1 MLLGMAML
9 KSGFLTGAWHR
20 PEYLRIARL
29 GYLAGGVPMIGLAYW
44 CWSSDFEILA
54 TFNAVMSWSLP
65 FRVPLT
71 IAHAALLMWLVLRFA
86 NSSMIERIAA
96 AGRAAFT
103 NYVGASI
110 ILRSEEHTSEL
121 QSLMRISYAVFCL
134 KNKTTPTKK

>member
-71 IAHAALLMWLVLRFA
+71 IAHAALDRKSVVEGKSVSVRVDLGG
-86 NSSMIERIAA
+86 SRIIKKKKKKY
-96 AGRAAFT
+96 R
-103 NYVGASI
+103 N
-110 ILRSEEHTSEL
+110 
-121 QSLMRISYAVFCL
+121 
-134 KNKTTPTKK
+134 KNN

>member
-20 PEYLRIARL
+20 SEYLRIARL

-71 IAHAALLMWLVLRFA
+71 IAHAALLMWLE
-86 NSSMIERIAA
+86 I
-96 AGRAAFT
+96 GRAH
-103 NYVGASI
+103 V
-110 ILRSEEHTSEL
+110 
-121 QSLMRISYAVFCL
+121 C
-134 KNKTTPTKK
+134 TPVPNAHLVCRLLLEKKQ

>member
-1 MLLGMAML
+1 MTAYEMRISDWSSDVCSSDLLGFMLLGMAML

-71 IAHAALLMWLVLRFA
+71 IAHAALLM
-86 NSSMIERIAA
+86 S
-96 AGRAAFT
+96 
-103 NYVGASI
+103 
-110 ILRSEEHTSEL
+110 SEERRVWKECVGPWKHG
-121 QSLMRISYAVFCL
+121 
-134 KNKTTPTKK
+134 